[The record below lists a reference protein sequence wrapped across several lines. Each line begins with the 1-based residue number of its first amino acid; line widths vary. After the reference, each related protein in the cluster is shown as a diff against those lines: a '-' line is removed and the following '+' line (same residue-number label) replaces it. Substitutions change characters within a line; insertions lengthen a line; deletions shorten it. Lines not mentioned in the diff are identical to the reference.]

1 LHLGY
6 SGGVKVQSNKLLNAA
21 VAVGSYLIVFITCLA
36 WVNLVSAQGPFYQD
50 KNINVVAATDAGGT
64 ADLRIR
70 TVVSV
75 LRKHIPGNP
84 NIVVEY
90 MPGGGGRKAANHVYR
105 TSRPDG
111 LTIGAMLSSLV
122 PAAIVG
128 ETGVLYDID
137 KFIYLGT
144 PYSGHPHI
152 FISRKEAGVSSLEK
166 LRATPGLRLG
176 AQSVGHTIYY
186 TGRMFVYLIGLKE
199 PRFVIGYSGPELDI
213 AFQRGEIDIRSNHP
227 DNPLRQGL
235 IEKGLVDLHAIIEV
249 PKGQKHPYPR
259 YAELPDLESFAR
271 SDKERKLITMHRT
284 FQLAGAPFVLP
295 PGTPKERV
303 EVLQEAM
310 RRTFRD
316 PEFLSEYKK
325 TGDDSPPLMPE
336 ALDKVVKDLPRDPE
350 VVELFKKL
358 FGADPLPS
366 R

>member
-1 LHLGY
+1 MERKTNY
-6 SGGVKVQSNKLLNAA
+6 STA
-21 VAVGSYLIVFITCLA
+21 VSCGSCSIVFLIFLFWA
-36 WVNLVSAQGPFYQD
+36 SSSPAQNSFYQD
-50 KNINVVAATDAGGT
+50 KNISVIAATDAGGT

-70 TVVSV
+70 TVVSF
-75 LRKHIPGNP
+75 LRRHIPGNP

-90 MPGGGGRKAANHVYR
+90 MPGGGGRKAANHVFR

-111 LTIGAMLSSLV
+111 LTMGAMLSSLV
-122 PAAIVG
+122 PAAVVG
-128 ETGVLYDID
+128 ESGVLYDID

-152 FISRKEAGVSSLEK
+152 FISRRDAGVNSLEK
-166 LRATPGLRLG
+166 LRSTPGLRLG

-186 TGRMFVYLIGLKE
+186 TGRMFVYLIGVKE
-199 PRFVIGYSGPELDI
+199 PKFVIGYSGPELDI
-213 AFQRGEIDIRSNHP
+213 AFQRGEVDVRSNHP

-235 IEKGLVDLHAIIEV
+235 IDKGLVDLHAIIEV

-271 SDKERKLITMHRT
+271 SDKERKLVTMHRT

-310 RRTFRD
+310 RRTFKD

-336 ALDKVVKDLPRDPE
+336 ALDKVIKDLPRDPE
-350 VVELFKKL
+350 VVDLFKKL
-358 FGADPLPS
+358 FGADPLPPRS
-366 R
+366 